1 MGWQA
6 KDISY
11 TPAHVKE
18 PTAVKTNV
26 TITKI
31 SENSTNVRIITADR
45 NGEVTRGLLKSM
57 AAKNKNKTKLWV
69 KVSIVTVRNILFQQD
84 SKVLY

>member
-45 NGEVTRGLLKSM
+45 NGEVPIEKHGG
-57 AAKNKNKTKLWV
+57 KNQQQNKTV
-69 KVSIVTVRNILFQQD
+69 GES
-84 SKVLY
+84 